1 MKRNLRKK
9 RDLLEV
15 FLINTYAE
23 SGSICTNSHTCSL
36 LWKEIWAT
44 KDIGKERNKN
54 EKKVKL

>member
-23 SGSICTNSHTCSL
+23 SVSYTHLI
-36 LWKEIWAT
+36 
-44 KDIGKERNKN
+44 
-54 EKKVKL
+54 

>member
-36 LWKEIWAT
+36 L
-44 KDIGKERNKN
+44 
-54 EKKVKL
+54 